1 MDTSFLVM
9 LLSRWAHVGTV
20 IVLVGG
26 MAFLRFA
33 VLPSLQGDSSELV
46 GRIRNCWKKFVHAGI
61 LLLLISG
68 FYNYLVVGSAA
79 HAGDRLYHP
88 LIGTKILL
96 AFYLF
101 FLASVMVGR
110 SPGTQKYR
118 DNSKKWLGVM
128 LFVAALIVAISG
140 FVKVRGLPAQAA
152 APTAE
157 VALPESDTAVEPEPV
172 EAVTP
177 APTGDGDAAE
187 GSAGDE

>member
-26 MAFLRFA
+26 TAFLRFA
-33 VLPSLQGDSSELV
+33 VLPSLEGESAELV
-46 GRIRNCWKKFVHAGI
+46 GRIRNRWKKFVHGGI

-68 FYNYLVVGSAA
+68 FYNYLVVGAAA
-79 HAGDRLYHP
+79 HDGDRLYHP

-110 SPGTQKYR
+110 SAGTQKYR
-118 DNSKKWLGVM
+118 DNPKKWLGVM
-128 LFVAALIVAISG
+128 LLVATLIVAISG
-140 FVKVRGLPAQAA
+140 FVKVRGVPATADA
-152 APTAE
+152 VAAE
-157 VALPESDTAVEPEPV
+157 VALPETGTSTTEPVTEPEPMATNEDV
-172 EAVTP
+172 GGPDEAT
-177 APTGDGDAAE
+177 E
-187 GSAGDE
+187 NE